1 MGLLG
6 RYIDGLPERA
16 RDRLVQAQDWCV
28 AEVLGP
34 GGARCLVGHAED
46 WHPLAVDRSGWRRW
60 MDGETGGAGEGRD
73 APRPLDDV
81 EAACRPEIFAF
92 RRAQPGDLEVY
103 RGRVG
108 RWGLSSESR
117 IGSRFDRLCV
127 RRGKREAVRLVK
139 ARASALYSAGASS
152 STENHSRSS
161 LHARSTRHPAA
172 AASAANPGRS
182 YL

>member
-6 RYIDGLPERA
+6 RYIDGLPDRA

-34 GGARCLVGHAED
+34 GEARCLVGHAED

-60 MDGETGGAGEGRD
+60 MDGETGGAGDGPD
-73 APRPLDDV
+73 AAPPLDDV

-92 RRAQPGDLEVY
+92 RRAHPGDLEVY

-117 IGSRFDRLCV
+117 IGSRFDRLCA
-127 RRGKREAVRLVK
+127 RRGMREAVRLVK
-139 ARASALYSAGASS
+139 ARASSLYSAGASS